1 MYNTGLEYKQK
12 NANNCWQAMGAIQG
26 KREGKIQREDG
37 FGNTL
42 ILNF

>member
-1 MYNTGLEYKQK
+1 MEHRGLEYKQK
-12 NANNCWQAMGAIQG
+12 NANNCWQVTGAIQG
-26 KREGKIQREDG
+26 KREGKFQREDG